1 MRDEDPVAAVR
12 VRDIQRAVI
21 GDFHDREERSDGAR
35 LSGGGKER
43 RVVER
48 SDARKRRMSDGDA
61 HLIAVGTR
69 TLETEVNRTV
79 MLIDGDVA
87 GSVAADRR
95 ENRGTVSE
103 AAVIGTIDVE
113 LRTHLQS
120 GELAIREI
128 DRVATEK
135 LHPVAIVFRNGEVRI
150 GIAIEVLATIEG
162 ALRGD
167 VGEYE
172 TR

>member
-1 MRDEDPVAAVR
+1 
-12 VRDIQRAVI
+12 
-21 GDFHDREERSDGAR
+21 
-35 LSGGGKER
+35 
-43 RVVER
+43 
-48 SDARKRRMSDGDA
+48 
-61 HLIAVGTR
+61 
-69 TLETEVNRTV
+69 ETEVNRTV

-87 GSVAADRR
+87 GGVAADRR

-167 VGEYE
+167 VGEDE
-172 TR
+172 TRRRDDRRSARILFRRREGNGDVHVTAAVARRRDRIRVGTRA